1 MKSLLDMSEKLRNLN
16 LRASI
21 AAYHVAIIVAKFAR
35 KDNEKKLRLLCPI
48 TNVKV

>member
-1 MKSLLDMSEKLRNLN
+1 MKSLVDMSKKKLTNLN

-35 KDNEKKLRLLCPI
+35 KDNEKKA
-48 TNVKV
+48 

>member
-1 MKSLLDMSEKLRNLN
+1 MKSLLDMSKKLTNLN

-35 KDNEKKLRLLCPI
+35 KDNEKKA
-48 TNVKV
+48 